1 MDIYSDAPEEMGAA
15 FGGLLTP
22 VGAGLIVGPMVGQ
35 VMVKLGGGSPAMA
48 YLGASAC
55 AALQLCNVMSMGDT
69 LPAEKRKKF
78 EFSLSDVNPISF
90 VKLFTEKGGSAFAK
104 LSLMAGFLQKADEGK
119 NLADLHQI
127 YSLKH
132 VGMSEAARGNFVSF
146 VGACV
151 LLGARM
157 SKVTMSMLGGH
168 GHTTFSNLICIASL
182 GYFATVPQWLKGQWW
197 PMFLGLLVSSLG
209 WNADTY
215 VKAQGAVHAEAAGF
229 GNGEY
234 SAMLANMRS
243 VMTSLA
249 PTIYARVYAWSIA
262 SGRDMPGLAY
272 LVSAIFKVVAE
283 LIYQSMSKKTIEDPS
298 SCK

>member
-1 MDIYSDAPEEMGAA
+1 
-15 FGGLLTP
+15 
-22 VGAGLIVGPMVGQ
+22 
-35 VMVKLGGGSPAMA
+35 MA

-90 VKLFTEKGGSAFAK
+90 VKLFTEKGFGALAK

-127 YSLKH
+127 YALKH
-132 VGMSEAARGNFVSF
+132 VGMSETARGNFVSF

-182 GYFATVPQWLKGQWW
+182 AFFATVPQWFKNATNNWW
-197 PMFLGLLVSSLG
+197 PMYLGLLVSSLG

-215 VKAQGAVHAEAAGF
+215 VKAQGAVHAENAGF

-262 SGRDMPGLAY
+262 AGRDMPGLAY
-272 LVSAIFKVVAE
+272 MVSAVFKVVAE
-283 LIYQSMSKKTIEDPS
+283 LMYQSMNKSTIQDPT
-298 SCK
+298 K